1 MINNTAISKK
11 KKKKKKKK
19 LFFYS
24 LLLLAFV
31 DFKKLTNKTFFNVL
45 RTFRFISK
53 GSNFN

>member
-11 KKKKKKKK
+11 KKKKKKHK
-19 LFFYS
+19 LIFYS